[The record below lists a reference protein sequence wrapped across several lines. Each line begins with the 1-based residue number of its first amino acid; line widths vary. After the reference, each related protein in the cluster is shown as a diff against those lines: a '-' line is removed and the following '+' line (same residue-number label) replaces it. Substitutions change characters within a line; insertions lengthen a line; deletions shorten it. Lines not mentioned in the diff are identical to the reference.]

1 MTTGAFFHPSIDATL
16 IGVFRKRAIYAKRA
30 KNGAEPPFSR
40 ANPIYALVINSVR
53 VAGDAGAW
61 P

>member
-1 MTTGAFFHPSIDATL
+1 MYDLIIIGSGPAGLGA
-16 IGVFRKRAIYAKRA
+16 AIYAKRA
-30 KNGAEPPFSR
+30 KTGAESPFSR

-53 VAGDAGAW
+53 AAGDAGAW